1 MKAIVAMHVVILY
14 NRVSP
19 HDSAGDLDVLK
30 QVVAVEQSLT
40 RLGHT
45 SARVSCQLRLDEV
58 RSVLKTE
65 QSDVVFNLV
74 ESLGGT
80 DQLMPLATLLLES
93 MRLPFTGAS
102 TLAML
107 KTTQKLEA
115 KRHLLMFGLPTP
127 AWMTDQ
133 VSGWQGL
140 RSPEAMPTTAIIKAV
155 AEHSSLGMTDDSV
168 VRLTDLRRDGK
179 SAEAGLSN
187 LIALKAAELGTPHF
201 AENYID
207 GREFNLS
214 VLATDF
220 GPSVLPSA
228 EIEFTDFPDDK
239 PKIVG
244 HDAKWNEHTAEYL
257 NTPRRFTF
265 TPGDQPLLDE
275 LQSLARRCW
284 EVFGLQGYAR
294 VDFRVDADGQP
305 WILEINANPCLSP
318 DAGFAAAVAQA
329 GLSFDT
335 VIERILNDATR

>member
-1 MKAIVAMHVVILY
+1 M
-14 NRVSP
+14 
-19 HDSAGDLDVLK
+19 
-30 QVVAVEQSLT
+30 EQP
-40 RLGHT
+40 
-45 SARVSCQLRLDEV
+45 DI
-58 RSVLKTE
+58 
-65 QSDVVFNLV
+65 VFNLV

-93 MRLPFTGAS
+93 MQLPFTGAS

-133 VSGWQGL
+133 DSGWQGL
-140 RSPEAMPTTAIIKAV
+140 RNPDAIPTTAIIKAV
-155 AEHSSLGMTDDSV
+155 AEHASLGMNDDSV
-168 VRLTDLRRDGK
+168 VRLADLRVGGK
-179 SAEAGLSN
+179 SVEAGLAN
-187 LIALKAAELGTPHF
+187 LIARKAAELGTPHF
-201 AENYID
+201 AEDYID

-214 VLATDF
+214 VLATDL

-228 EIEFTDFPDDK
+228 EIEFTDFPADK

-244 HDAKWNEHTAEYL
+244 HDAKWNEHTAEYM

-265 TPGDQPLLDE
+265 THGDQPLLDE
-275 LQSLARRCW
+275 LQSLAKGAGKCFACG
-284 EVFGLQGYAR
+284 VMR

-329 GLSFDT
+329 GLTFDT
-335 VIERILNDATR
+335 VVSRILHDALR

>member
-1 MKAIVAMHVVILY
+1 MHVVLLY
-14 NRVSP
+14 NRVSL

-40 RLGHT
+40 RLGH
-45 SARVSCQLRLDEV
+45 SSVRVSCQLRLDDV
-58 RSVLKTE
+58 RSVLKME
-65 QSDVVFNLV
+65 QPDIVFNLV

-93 MRLPFTGAS
+93 MQLPFTGAS

-133 VSGWQGL
+133 DSGWQGL
-140 RSPEAMPTTAIIKAV
+140 RNPDAIPTTAIIKAV
-155 AEHSSLGMTDDSV
+155 AEHASLGMNDDSV
-168 VRLTDLRRDGK
+168 VRLADLRVGGK
-179 SAEAGLSN
+179 SVEAGLAN
-187 LIALKAAELGTPHF
+187 LIARKAAELGTPHF
-201 AENYID
+201 AEDYID

-214 VLATDF
+214 VVATDS
-220 GPSVLPSA
+220 GPCVLPSA
-228 EIEFTDFPDDK
+228 EIEFTDFPADK

-244 HDAKWNEHTAEYL
+244 HDAKWNEHTAEYM

-265 TPGDQPLLDE
+265 THGDQPLLDE

-284 EVFGLQGYAR
+284 DVFGLRGYAR

-329 GLSFDT
+329 GLTFDT
-335 VIERILNDATR
+335 VVSRILHDALR

>member
-1 MKAIVAMHVVILY
+1 MHVVILY
-14 NRVSP
+14 NRVSV

-30 QVVAVEQSLT
+30 QVVAVEESLA
-40 RLGHT
+40 RLGHS
-45 SARVSCQLRLDEV
+45 SARVSCHLRLDEV
-58 RSVLKTE
+58 RSVLKSE
-65 QSDVVFNLV
+65 QPDVVFNLV

-80 DQLMPLATLLLES
+80 DQLMPVATLLLES
-93 MRLPFTGAS
+93 MRLPFTGSS
-102 TLAML
+102 TLVML

-127 AWMTDQ
+127 AWITDQ
-133 VSGWQGL
+133 DQGWQGL
-140 RSPEAMPTTAIIKAV
+140 RSPDAIPTTAIIKAV
-155 AEHSSLGMTDDSV
+155 AEHSSLGMNDDSV
-168 VRLTDLRRDGK
+168 VRLTELRGDGK
-179 SAEAGLSN
+179 SVEAGLAK
-187 LIALKAAELGTPHF
+187 LIARKAADLGTPHF
-201 AENYID
+201 AEDYIN

-214 VLATDF
+214 VLATAA

-265 TPGDQPLLDE
+265 THGDQPLLDE
-275 LQSLARRCW
+275 LQSLSRRCW

-305 WILEINANPCLSP
+305 WILEINTNPCLSP
-318 DAGFAAAVAQA
+318 DAGFAAAGAHA
-329 GLSFDT
+329 GLTFDS
-335 VIERILNDATR
+335 VVERILYDALLSKR

>member
-1 MKAIVAMHVVILY
+1 MHVIILY
-14 NRVSP
+14 NRVSV

-30 QVVAVEQSLT
+30 QVIAVEASLM
-40 RLGHT
+40 RLGHS
-45 SARVSCQLRLDEV
+45 SARVSCHLGLDEV
-58 RSVLKTE
+58 RSVLKSE
-65 QSDVVFNLV
+65 QPDVVFNLV

-127 AWMTDQ
+127 AWMTDRDTD
-133 VSGWQGL
+133 WQGL
-140 RSPEAMPTTAIIKAV
+140 RSPDATPATAIIKAV
-155 AEHSSLGMTDDSV
+155 GEHSSLGMNDDSV
-168 VRLTDLRRDGK
+168 VQLANLRGGDE
-179 SAEAGLSN
+179 SVEAGLAK
-187 LIALKAAELGTPHF
+187 LIARKATELGTPHF
-201 AENYID
+201 AEEYID

-214 VLATDF
+214 VLATDT

-228 EIEFTDFPDDK
+228 EIEFTDFPADK

-244 HDAKWNEHTAEYL
+244 HNAKWNEHAAEYL

-265 TPGDQPLLDE
+265 AHGDQPLLDE

-318 DAGFAAAVAQA
+318 DAGFAAAVTQA
-329 GLSFDT
+329 GLTFDT
-335 VIERILNDATR
+335 VVERILHDALR

>member
-1 MKAIVAMHVVILY
+1 MHVAILY
-14 NRVSP
+14 NRVSLN
-19 HDSAGDLDVLK
+19 DSAGDLDVLK

-45 SARVSCQLRLDEV
+45 QARISCHLRIDEV
-58 RSVLKTE
+58 KFALEKERP
-65 QSDVVFNLV
+65 DVVFNLV

-80 DQLMPLATLLLES
+80 DQLMPLATILLES
-93 MRLPFTGAS
+93 MQLPFTGAS

-127 AWMTDQ
+127 AWMTNEHT
-133 VSGWQGL
+133 GWQGL
-140 RSPEAMPTTAIIKAV
+140 RNPDAIPTTAIIKAV
-155 AEHSSLGMTDDSV
+155 AEHSSLGMNDDSV
-168 VRLTDLRRDGK
+168 VNLADLGNSK
-179 SAEAGLSN
+179 SRSNSLAN
-187 LIALKAAELGTPHF
+187 LIARKADELATPHF
-201 AENYID
+201 AEDYID

-214 VLATDF
+214 VLATGF
-220 GPSVLPSA
+220 GPNVLPPA
-228 EIEFTDFPDDK
+228 EIEFEGFPADK

-244 HDAKWNEHTAEYL
+244 HNAKWNEYTSEYM
-257 NTPRRFTF
+257 NTPRRFEF
-265 TPGDQPLLDE
+265 AHGDQPLLDE

-284 EVFGLQGYAR
+284 EVFELRGYAR

-335 VIERILNDATR
+335 VVERILNDTK

>member
-1 MKAIVAMHVVILY
+1 MHVAILY
-14 NRVSP
+14 NRVSLN
-19 HDSAGDLDVLK
+19 DSAGDLDVLK

-45 SARVSCQLRLDEV
+45 HVRICCHLRIDEV
-58 RSVLKTE
+58 KSSLETE
-65 QSDVVFNLV
+65 IPDVVFNLV

-80 DQLMPLATLLLES
+80 DQLMPLATILLES
-93 MRLPFTGAS
+93 LQLPFTGAS

-127 AWMTDQ
+127 AWMTN
-133 VSGWQGL
+133 SHTGWQGL
-140 RSPEAMPTTAIIKAV
+140 RNPDAIPTTAIIKAV
-155 AEHSSLGMTDDSV
+155 AEHSSLGMNDDSV
-168 VRLTDLRRDGK
+168 VNLADLGSGTSRNT
-179 SAEAGLSN
+179 GLAN
-187 LIALKAAELGTPHF
+187 MIASKADELATPHF
-201 AENYID
+201 AEDYID

-214 VLATDF
+214 VLATEF
-220 GPSVLPSA
+220 GPNVLPPA
-228 EIEFTDFPDDK
+228 EIEFEGFPADK

-244 HDAKWNEHTAEYL
+244 HDAKWNEHTSEYI
-257 NTPRRFTF
+257 NTPRKFEF
-265 TPGDQPLLDE
+265 AHSDQALLDE

-284 EVFGLQGYAR
+284 EVFELRGYAR

-329 GLSFDT
+329 GLSFDA
-335 VIERILNDATR
+335 VVERILNDAK

>member
-1 MKAIVAMHVVILY
+1 MHVVILY
-14 NRVSP
+14 NRVSL

-40 RLGHT
+40 RLGH
-45 SARVSCQLRLDEV
+45 SSVRVSCQLRLDDV
-58 RSVLKTE
+58 RSVLKME
-65 QSDVVFNLV
+65 QPDVVFNLV

-133 VSGWQGL
+133 DSGWQGL
-140 RSPEAMPTTAIIKAV
+140 RNPDAIPTTAIIKAV
-155 AEHSSLGMTDDSV
+155 AEHASLGMNDDSV
-168 VRLTDLRRDGK
+168 VRLGDLRG
-179 SAEAGLSN
+179 AGRSVAACLAT
-187 LIALKAAELGTPHF
+187 LIARKAVELGTPHF
-201 AENYID
+201 AEDYID

-214 VLATDF
+214 VVATDS
-220 GPSVLPSA
+220 GPCVLPSA

-244 HDAKWNEHTAEYL
+244 HDAKWNEHTAEYM

-265 TPGDQPLLDE
+265 THGDQPLLDE

-284 EVFGLQGYAR
+284 DVFGLRGYAR

-329 GLSFDT
+329 GLTFDT
-335 VIERILNDATR
+335 VVSRILHDALR

>member
-1 MKAIVAMHVVILY
+1 MHVVILY
-14 NRVSP
+14 NRVSL

-30 QVVAVEQSLT
+30 QVVAVDQSLT
-40 RLGHT
+40 RLGHS
-45 SARVSCQLRLDEV
+45 SARVSCHLRLDDV
-58 RSVLKTE
+58 RSALKTE
-65 QSDVVFNLV
+65 RPDVVFNLV

-80 DQLMPLATLLLES
+80 DQLMPIAALLLES

-133 VSGWQGL
+133 DSGWHGL
-140 RSPEAMPTTAIIKAV
+140 RSPDAIPTTAIIKAV

-168 VRLTDLRRDGK
+168 VRLTDLRGAGEMVAARLAK
-179 SAEAGLSN
+179 LIARKAAGL
-187 LIALKAAELGTPHF
+187 ETPHF
-201 AENYID
+201 AEDYID

-220 GPSVLPSA
+220 GPHVLPSA
-228 EIEFTDFPDDK
+228 EIEFMNFPADK

-244 HDAKWNEHTAEYL
+244 HDAKWKEHTAEYM
-257 NTPRRFTF
+257 NTPRRFQF
-265 TPGDQPLLDE
+265 NHADLPLLDE

-329 GLSFDT
+329 GLTFDT
-335 VIERILNDATR
+335 VVERILHDAMR

>member
-1 MKAIVAMHVVILY
+1 MHVAILY
-14 NRVSP
+14 NRVSL

-30 QVVAVEQSLT
+30 QVVAIEQSLS
-40 RLGHT
+40 RLGFS
-45 SARVSCQLRLDEV
+45 SARVSCHLSLNDV

-65 QSDVVFNLV
+65 QPDVVFNLV

-127 AWMTDQ
+127 AWMTDEDA
-133 VSGWQGL
+133 GWNGL
-140 RSPEAMPTTAIIKAV
+140 RSADAIPSMAIIKAV
-155 AEHSSLGMTDDSV
+155 AEHSSLGMNDNSV
-168 VRLTDLRRDGK
+168 VRLANLSGDGK
-179 SAEAGLSN
+179 SVEAGLAT
-187 LIALKAAELGTPHF
+187 LVARKAAELGTPHF
-201 AENYID
+201 AEDYID

-220 GPSVLPSA
+220 GPSVLPAA
-228 EIEFTDFPDDK
+228 EIEFTDFPDGK

-265 TPGDQPLLDE
+265 THGDQPLLNE

-284 EVFGLQGYAR
+284 EVFGLHGYAR

-329 GLSFDT
+329 GLTFDT
-335 VIERILNDATR
+335 VVQRILNDAMQ

>member
-1 MKAIVAMHVVILY
+1 MHVVLLY
-14 NRVSP
+14 NRVSL

-40 RLGHT
+40 RLGH
-45 SARVSCQLRLDEV
+45 SSVRVSCQLRLDDV
-58 RSVLKTE
+58 RSVLKME
-65 QSDVVFNLV
+65 QPDIVFNLV

-93 MRLPFTGAS
+93 MQLPFTGAS

-133 VSGWQGL
+133 DSGWQGL
-140 RSPEAMPTTAIIKAV
+140 RNPDAIPTTAIIKAV
-155 AEHSSLGMTDDSV
+155 AEHASLGMNDDSV
-168 VRLTDLRRDGK
+168 VRLADLRVGGK
-179 SAEAGLSN
+179 SVEAGLAN
-187 LIALKAAELGTPHF
+187 LIARKAAELGTPHF
-201 AENYID
+201 AEDYID

-214 VLATDF
+214 VVATDS
-220 GPSVLPSA
+220 GPCVLPSA
-228 EIEFTDFPDDK
+228 EIEFTDFPADK

-244 HDAKWNEHTAEYL
+244 HDAKWNEHTAEYM

-265 TPGDQPLLDE
+265 THGDQPLLDE

-284 EVFGLQGYAR
+284 EVFCLRGYAR

-329 GLSFDT
+329 GITFDT
-335 VIERILNDATR
+335 VVSRILHDALR

>member
-1 MKAIVAMHVVILY
+1 MHVVILY
-14 NRVSP
+14 NRVSA

-30 QVVAVEQSLT
+30 QVVAVEESLT
-40 RLGHT
+40 RLGHS
-45 SARVSCQLRLDEV
+45 SARVSCHLRLDEM
-58 RSVLKTE
+58 RSVLKSE
-65 QSDVVFNLV
+65 QPDVVFNLV

-133 VSGWQGL
+133 DSGWQGL
-140 RSPEAMPTTAIIKAV
+140 RSPDAIPATAIIKAV
-155 AEHSSLGMTDDSV
+155 AEHSSLGMNDDSV
-168 VRLTDLRRDGK
+168 MQLANLRGGDESVEARLAKR
-179 SAEAGLSN
+179 
-187 LIALKAAELGTPHF
+187 IARKAADLGTPHF
-201 AENYID
+201 AEDYID

-214 VLATDF
+214 VLATNS

-265 TPGDQPLLDE
+265 THGDQPLLDE

-329 GLSFDT
+329 GLTFDT
-335 VIERILNDATR
+335 VVERILHDAMR

>member
-1 MKAIVAMHVVILY
+1 MHVVLLY
-14 NRVSP
+14 NRVSL

-30 QVVAVEQSLT
+30 QVVAVEQSLA
-40 RLGHT
+40 RLGH
-45 SARVSCQLRLDEV
+45 SSVRVSCQLRLDDV
-58 RSVLKTE
+58 RSVLKME
-65 QSDVVFNLV
+65 QPDVVFNLV

-133 VSGWQGL
+133 DTGWQGL
-140 RSPEAMPTTAIIKAV
+140 RNPDAIPTTAIIKAV
-155 AEHSSLGMTDDSV
+155 AEHASLGMNDDSV
-168 VRLTDLRRDGK
+168 VRLADLLG
-179 SAEAGLSN
+179 AGRSVAACLAT
-187 LIALKAAELGTPHF
+187 LIARKAVELGTPHF
-201 AENYID
+201 AEDYID

-214 VLATDF
+214 VVATDS

-244 HDAKWNEHTAEYL
+244 HDAKWNEHTAEYM

-265 TPGDQPLLDE
+265 THGDQPLLDE

-284 EVFGLQGYAR
+284 EVFGLRGYTR

-329 GLSFDT
+329 GLTFDT
-335 VIERILNDATR
+335 VVSRILHDALR

>member
-1 MKAIVAMHVVILY
+1 MHVVILY
-14 NRVSP
+14 NRVSV

-30 QVVAVEQSLT
+30 QVVAVEQSLA
-40 RLGHT
+40 RLGHS
-45 SARVSCQLRLDEV
+45 SARVSCHLRLDEV
-58 RSVLKTE
+58 LSDLKTE
-65 QSDVVFNLV
+65 QPDVVFNLV

-93 MRLPFTGAS
+93 MRLPYTGAS

-127 AWMTDQ
+127 AWMTDHN
-133 VSGWQGL
+133 SGWHGL
-140 RSPEAMPTTAIIKAV
+140 RSPDAIPTTAIIKAV
-155 AEHSSLGMTDDSV
+155 AEHSSLGINDDSV
-168 VRLTDLRRDGK
+168 VRLADLRGDGE
-179 SAEAGLSN
+179 SVQMRLMN
-187 LIALKAAELGTPHF
+187 LIARKAADHGTPHF
-201 AENYID
+201 AEVYID

-214 VLATDF
+214 VLATES

-228 EIEFTDFPDDK
+228 EIEFMGFPDDK

-244 HDAKWNEHTAEYL
+244 HDAKWNEHTAEYI

-265 TPGDQPLLDE
+265 SHGDQPLLDE

-284 EVFGLQGYAR
+284 EVFDLQGYAR
-294 VDFRVDADGQP
+294 VDFRVDEDGQP

-318 DAGFAAAVAQA
+318 DAGFAAAVAKA
-329 GLSFDT
+329 GLTFDT
-335 VIERILNDATR
+335 VVERILHDALR

>member
-1 MKAIVAMHVVILY
+1 MHVAILY
-14 NRVSP
+14 NRVSLN
-19 HDSAGDLDVLK
+19 DSACDLDVLK
-30 QVVAVEQSLT
+30 QVVAVEQSLQ

-45 SARVSCQLRLDEV
+45 SVRICCHLRIDEV
-58 RSVLKTE
+58 KFALE
-65 QSDVVFNLV
+65 EAHPDIVFNLV

-127 AWMTDQ
+127 AWMTNEHT
-133 VSGWQGL
+133 GWQGL
-140 RSPEAMPTTAIIKAV
+140 RNPDAMPTTAIIKAV
-155 AEHSSLGMTDDSV
+155 AEHSSLGMNDDSV
-168 VRLTDLRRDGK
+168 VDLPDSGSSKLRNH
-179 SAEAGLSN
+179 SLAA
-187 LIALKAAELGTPHF
+187 LITRKADEFATPHF
-201 AENYID
+201 AEDYID

-214 VLATDF
+214 VLATGF
-220 GPSVLPSA
+220 GPNVLPPA
-228 EIEFTDFPDDK
+228 EIEFEGFPAHK

-244 HDAKWNEHTAEYL
+244 HNAKWNEHTSEYV
-257 NTPRRFTF
+257 NTPRKFDF
-265 TPGDQPLLDE
+265 AHGDQALLDE

-284 EVFGLQGYAR
+284 EVFELRGYAR

-305 WILEINANPCLSP
+305 WILEVNANPCLSP

-335 VIERILNDATR
+335 VVERILSDAKQQASIQT

>member
-1 MKAIVAMHVVILY
+1 MHVAILY
-14 NRVSP
+14 NRVSV

-40 RLGHT
+40 RLGHS
-45 SARVSCQLRLDEV
+45 SARVNCHLGLDEV
-58 RSVLKTE
+58 RSVLKSE
-65 QSDVVFNLV
+65 QPDVVFNLV

-115 KRHLLMFGLPTP
+115 KRHLLMFGIPTP

-133 VSGWQGL
+133 DSGWQGL
-140 RSPEAMPTTAIIKAV
+140 RSPDAIPTAAIIKAV
-155 AEHSSLGMTDDSV
+155 GEHSSLGMNDDSV
-168 VRLTDLRRDGK
+168 VQLANLRGGDE
-179 SAEAGLSN
+179 SVEACLAK
-187 LIALKAAELGTPHF
+187 LIARKATELGTPHF
-201 AENYID
+201 AEEYID

-214 VLATDF
+214 VLATDT

-228 EIEFTDFPDDK
+228 EIEFTDFPADK

-244 HDAKWNEHTAEYL
+244 HDAKWNEHTSEYL

-265 TPGDQPLLDE
+265 AHGDQPLLDE

-329 GLSFDT
+329 GLTFDT
-335 VIERILNDATR
+335 VVERILHDALR

>member
-1 MKAIVAMHVVILY
+1 MHIVILY
-14 NRVSP
+14 NRVSL

-40 RLGHT
+40 RLGHS
-45 SARVSCQLRLDEV
+45 SARVSCHLRLDEV
-58 RSVLKTE
+58 RSVLKSE
-65 QSDVVFNLV
+65 QPDVVFNLV

-80 DQLMPLATLLLES
+80 DHLMPLATLLLES

-107 KTTQKLEA
+107 KTTQKLAA

-133 VSGWQGL
+133 NSGWQGL
-140 RSPEAMPTTAIIKAV
+140 RSNDAIPATAIIKAV
-155 AEHSSLGMTDDSV
+155 AEHSSLGMNDDSV
-168 VRLTDLRRDGK
+168 VQLASLRGGDDSVEVCLAK
-179 SAEAGLSN
+179 
-187 LIALKAAELGTPHF
+187 LIARKAAELGTPHF
-201 AENYID
+201 AENYVD

-214 VLATDF
+214 VLATDS

-265 TPGDQPLLDE
+265 THGDKPLLDE

-329 GLSFDT
+329 GITFDT
-335 VIERILNDATR
+335 VVEQILNDANS

>member
-1 MKAIVAMHVVILY
+1 MHVVILY
-14 NRVSP
+14 NRVSL

-30 QVVAVEQSLT
+30 QVVAVEQSLA
-40 RLGHT
+40 RLGHS

-58 RSVLKTE
+58 RSILTTE
-65 QSDVVFNLV
+65 QPDVVFNLV

-115 KRHLLMFGLPTP
+115 KRHLLLFGLPTP

-133 VSGWQGL
+133 YTGWQGI
-140 RSPEAMPTTAIIKAV
+140 RSPDSVPSTAIIKAV
-155 AEHSSLGMTDDSV
+155 AEHSSLGMNDDSV
-168 VRLTDLRRDGK
+168 VQLANLRGDGK
-179 SAEAGLSN
+179 SAEACLGK
-187 LIALKAAELGTPHF
+187 LIARKAADLGTPHF

-214 VLATDF
+214 VLATGS

-228 EIEFTDFPDDK
+228 EIEFTDFPEDK

-265 TPGDQPLLDE
+265 THGDQPLLDE

-284 EVFGLQGYAR
+284 EVFGLRGYAR

-318 DAGFAAAVAQA
+318 DAGFAAAVAHA
-329 GLSFDT
+329 GLTFDT
-335 VIERILNDATR
+335 VVERILHDALR

>member
-1 MKAIVAMHVVILY
+1 MHVVILY
-14 NRVSP
+14 NRVSL

-30 QVVAVEQSLT
+30 QVVAVEQSLV
-40 RLGHT
+40 RLGHS
-45 SARVSCQLRLDEV
+45 SARLSCHLRLDEV
-58 RSVLKTE
+58 RSNLTTE
-65 QSDVVFNLV
+65 QPDVVFNLV

-80 DQLMPLATLLLES
+80 DQLMPLATVLLES

-115 KRHLLMFGLPTP
+115 KRHLLLFGLPTP
-127 AWMTDQ
+127 AWMTDYDA
-133 VSGWQGL
+133 GWQGL
-140 RSPEAMPTTAIIKAV
+140 RSPDAIPSTAIIKAV
-155 AEHSSLGMTDDSV
+155 AEHSSLGMNDDSV
-168 VRLTDLRRDGK
+168 VQLANLRGGDE
-179 SAEAGLSN
+179 SVEAGLAN
-187 LIALKAAELGTPHF
+187 LIARKAADLGTPHF
-201 AENYID
+201 AEDYID

-214 VLATDF
+214 VLATDL

-228 EIEFTDFPDDK
+228 EIEFMDFPEDK

-265 TPGDQPLLDE
+265 AHSDQPLLDE

-284 EVFGLQGYAR
+284 EVFCLRGYAR

-329 GLSFDT
+329 GLTFDT
-335 VIERILNDATR
+335 VVERILHDALR

>member
-1 MKAIVAMHVVILY
+1 MHVVILY
-14 NRVSP
+14 NRVSLN
-19 HDSAGDLDVLK
+19 DSAGDLDVLK
-30 QVVAVEQSLT
+30 QVVAVEQSLR
-40 RLGHT
+40 RLGH
-45 SARVSCQLRLDEV
+45 SSMRVGCHLKLDV
-58 RSVLKTE
+58 VKSVLQTE
-65 QSDVVFNLV
+65 QPDVVFNLV

-115 KRHLLMFGLPTP
+115 KQHLLMFGLPTP
-127 AWMTDQ
+127 VWMTDQ
-133 VSGWQGL
+133 HTGWQGL
-140 RSPEAMPTTAIIKAV
+140 RDPDAIPTTAIIKAV

-168 VRLTDLRRDGK
+168 VRLTNVPSDDAM
-179 SAEAGLSN
+179 AETGLAN
-187 LIALKAAELGTPHF
+187 LIARKAADLGTPHF
-201 AENYID
+201 AEDYID

-214 VLATDF
+214 VLATGF
-220 GPSVLPSA
+220 GPNVLPPA
-228 EIEFTDFPDDK
+228 EIEFTDFPAGK

-244 HDAKWNEHTAEYL
+244 HDAKWNEHTSEYM
-257 NTPRRFTF
+257 NTPRRFQF

-275 LQSLARRCW
+275 LESLARRCW

-294 VDFRVDADGQP
+294 VDFRVDTDGQP

-335 VIERILNDATR
+335 VVDRILNDAVR

>member
-1 MKAIVAMHVVILY
+1 MHVVILY
-14 NRVSP
+14 NRVSL

-30 QVVAVEQSLT
+30 QVVAVERSIT
-40 RLGHT
+40 RLGHS
-45 SARVSCQLRLDEV
+45 SARVSCHLRLDEV
-58 RSVLKTE
+58 RSVLKA
-65 QSDVVFNLV
+65 QQPDVVFNLV

-127 AWMTDQ
+127 AWITDQ
-133 VSGWQGL
+133 NPGWQGL
-140 RSPEAMPTTAIIKAV
+140 RSPDAIPTTAIIKAV
-155 AEHSSLGMTDDSV
+155 AEHSSLGMNDDSV
-168 VRLTDLRRDGK
+168 VRLANLRGAGERV
-179 SAEAGLSN
+179 EACLAN
-187 LIALKAAELGTPHF
+187 LIARKAADLGTPHF
-201 AENYID
+201 AEDYID

-265 TPGDQPLLDE
+265 THGDQPLLDE
-275 LQSLARRCW
+275 LQSLSRRCW

-318 DAGFAAAVAQA
+318 DAGFAAAVAEA
-329 GLSFDT
+329 GLTFDT
-335 VIERILNDATR
+335 VVERILHDALR